1 MKVTVDTSELDQLT
15 ARLGDV
21 PRNAWPLIHKAVEVN
36 ARNIK
41 DAWAENLG
49 GKSNPGSAFKHIGS
63 SVDYD
68 MGVAG
73 GMLSAAAG
81 VASGVEAVIGPNLAR
96 RQGAMA
102 GWFEEGMRNIPALHA
117 GNDALRRN
125 EADLVR
131 GLELAAEQAL
141 RESL

>member
-15 ARLGDV
+15 VRLGDV
-21 PRNAWPLIHKAVEVN
+21 PRNAWPRIWQAVEVN

-41 DAWAENLG
+41 DDWADNLG
-49 GKSNPGSAFKHIGS
+49 GVDNPYSSFKHIGR

-68 MGVAG
+68 IGAAG
-73 GMLSAAAG
+73 GLLAAAAG
-81 VASGVEAVIGPNLAR
+81 VASGVEAVIGPNLAK

-102 GWFEEGMRNIPALHA
+102 NWFERGMRNIPALHA
-117 GNDALRRN
+117 GSDALRRN
-125 EADLVR
+125 EQDLIN
-131 GLELAAEQAL
+131 GLQIAAEQTL

>member
-1 MKVTVDTSELDQLT
+1 MKVTIDTTELDQLT

-21 PRNAWPLIHKAVEVN
+21 PRNAWPRIYQAVEVN

-41 DAWAENLG
+41 DDWAENLG
-49 GKSNPGSAFKHIGS
+49 GVDNPASAFKHIGR

-73 GMLSAAAG
+73 GLLAAAAG
-81 VASGVEAVIGPNLAR
+81 VASGVEAVIGPNLAK

-102 GWFEEGMRNIPALHA
+102 NWFEEGMRNIPALHA
-117 GNDALRRN
+117 GNDALRKN
-125 EADLVR
+125 EADLIN
-131 GLELAAEQAL
+131 GLQLAAQQAL